1 MLFHFGG
8 LFFGL
13 RKSGF
18 SLRSL
23 KSLGSLMSLKSLRSF
38 ENHRRC
44 FGWGSDT
51 KNKNTPDTV

>member
-8 LFFGL
+8 LFFVGCAE
-13 RKSGF
+13 RDF
-18 SLRSL
+18 SLRCL
-23 KSLGSLMSLKSLRSF
+23 KSLGSLMSLKSF

-51 KNKNTPDTV
+51 KNKNTPDTA